1 MFHSRTD
8 LINRLAGKIS
18 AKSYLEIGVR
28 HRSHNF
34 NWINAAKKVGVDPG
48 VEGVS
53 EATHVM
59 TSDEF
64 FKQNEDFFDIIFV
77 DGLHEHQQVKRDINN
92 ALKFLTPNG
101 YIVCH
106 DMNPTVRE
114 RQLSLRDPHRL
125 KYVAEQKAKGAHGWG
140 LWNGDCW
147 KAWIDIRRGRPD
159 LKMFVVDIDFG
170 CGVITRGKQTLLNL
184 NGEEVIYRN
193 LNKNR
198 QKWLNL
204 ISPYEFAKNM
214 DANVISY
221 FELIN
226 KVSPSSSPVK
236 NQKIMNFSKNS
247 SEILSIWSKSW
258 SDNGWNPI
266 VLNQNH
272 ASTSPLYGQITRHL
286 TEKYPLSCYLR
297 LLAYCEY
304 VKKHGP
310 TLYCDYDVIKYNFKP
325 HLLNHLTGDE
335 AINPE
340 RATVF
345 LSLAGVSL
353 IEKAIADFIE
363 IIKKPDFKEFNPNQ
377 HSDLIHLNKYV
388 EDPENLKKGGAS
400 IFKTIN
406 FNLQNRERRANHTSY
421 YSVNHYDPIFNTNPI
436 EARLFPLIH
445 YDGGLYMRA
454 FKNNLTAD
462 LNSMFKNERFA
473 ELKEDGSNLNAQ
485 DLPTRSAIIKLDYE
499 KRLKDLAGSL

>member
-28 HRSHNF
+28 HRWENF
-34 NWINAAKKVGVDPG
+34 NWINVAKKVGVDPG
-48 VEGVS
+48 IEGVS
-53 EATHVM
+53 EGTHVM

-114 RQLSLRDPHRL
+114 RQLTIKDPNRI
-125 KYVAEQKAKGAHGWG
+125 KYVIEEREKGNPKHG

-147 KAWIDIRRGRPD
+147 KAWIDLRKGRSD
-159 LKMFVVDIDFG
+159 LKMFVVNIDFG
-170 CGVITRGKQTLLNL
+170 CGVITRGKQVPLNL
-184 NGEEVIYRN
+184 NGQQIIYRN
-193 LNKNR
+193 LDKNR
-198 QKWLNL
+198 RSWLNL
-204 ISPYEFAKNM
+204 IHPLEFCKMMN
-214 DANVISY
+214 ANVISY
-221 FELIN
+221 FQLIDR
-226 KVSPSSSPVK
+226 VSPSSSPAK
-236 NQKIMNFSKNS
+236 NKKIINFSKNS

-258 SDNGWNPI
+258 STNGWNPI
-266 VLNQNH
+266 ILDQSY
-272 ASTSPLYGQITRHL
+272 ASTSPLHGQLKKHL
-286 TEKYPLSCYLR
+286 TDKYPLSCYLR

-310 TLYCDYDVIKYNFKP
+310 TLYCDYDVINYNFKP
-325 HLLNHLTGDE
+325 HLLNHLSGNE

-345 LSLAGVSL
+345 LDSRGVSL
-353 IEKAIADFIE
+353 IEKALGDFIE
-363 IIKKPDFKEFNPNQ
+363 IIKKPEFKKFDPNQ
-377 HSDLIHLNKYV
+377 HSDLIHINKYV
-388 EDPENLKKGGAS
+388 EDSKNLKKGGPS
-400 IFKTIN
+400 IFKAVN
-406 FNLQNRERRANHTSY
+406 FNLQNHDRRASHTSY
-421 YSVNHYDPIFNTNPI
+421 YSVNYFENIFNTNPI
-436 EARLFPLIH
+436 ESRLFPLIH

-454 FKNNLTAD
+454 IKNNLTD
-462 LNSMFKNERFA
+462 SLNNMFKNGKFDQ
-473 ELKEDGSNLNAQ
+473 LKSDGSNLNSEN
-485 DLPTRSAIIKLDYE
+485 LPTRSSIIKLDYE
-499 KRLKDLAGSL
+499 KRLKDLAGVL